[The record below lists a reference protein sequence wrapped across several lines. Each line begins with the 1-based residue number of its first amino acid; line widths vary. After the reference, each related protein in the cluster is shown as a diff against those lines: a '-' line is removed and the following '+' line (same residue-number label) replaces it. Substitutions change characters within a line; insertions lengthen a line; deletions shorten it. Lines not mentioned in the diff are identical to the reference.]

1 MTSPETEP
9 AQEVVPQHNAVVV
22 VPTYNERENLA
33 WIIAKIRAAAPAID
47 ILIVD
52 DNSPDGTGEI
62 ADELAARDDCV
73 RVLHR
78 HTKEGLGAAYIAGF
92 REAMGLGYELIGE
105 MDADG
110 SHQPEQLHRLFEAI
124 EGADLVIGARY
135 VPGGSV
141 INWSRHR
148 KWLSVGGNT
157 YIRLLLGTK
166 LTDATSGFRLFRA
179 SALEA
184 IHLETVQSK
193 GYVFQADMA
202 FRCIQL
208 GLRVVEVPI
217 DFLERERGESK
228 MTPDVAIDSLR
239 RITRWGLRERRT
251 QARNWLAQKRAS
263 GTKQPT

>member
-9 AQEVVPQHNAVVV
+9 VQQEGPQHNTVFV

-33 WIIAKIRAAAPAID
+33 WIINKIRTAVPEID

-62 ADELAARDDCV
+62 ADQLAAQDDSI

-92 REAMGLGYELIGE
+92 REALGSGYEFIGE

-110 SHQPEQLHRLFEAI
+110 SHQPAQLRRLFEAI
-124 EGADLVIGARY
+124 TDADLVIGARY

-157 YIRLLLGTK
+157 YIRLLLGTN

-179 SALEA
+179 TALEA

-202 FRCIQL
+202 FRCIQM

-228 MTPDVAIDSLR
+228 MTPNVAIDSLR
-239 RITRWGLRERRT
+239 RITRWGLRERRA
-251 QARNWLAQKRAS
+251 QARTWLAQKRAP